1 MRPRNE
7 QLVQVILEGKAEAQR
22 KALINQLDEHE
33 DLREFANRMLMRLH
47 WAAERI
53 EELESTCDDLAHD
66 RNEWRQRAQDR
77 CEEAEKW
84 FRKYGEEQ
92 ERADALANEGQ

>member
-22 KALINQLDEHE
+22 KAIANKLDEHE
-33 DLREFANRMLMRLH
+33 TIREFANRMLMRLH

-53 EELESTCDDLAHD
+53 EELEAK
-66 RNEWRQRAQDR
+66 NA
-77 CEEAEKW
+77 
-84 FRKYGEEQ
+84 
-92 ERADALANEGQ
+92 